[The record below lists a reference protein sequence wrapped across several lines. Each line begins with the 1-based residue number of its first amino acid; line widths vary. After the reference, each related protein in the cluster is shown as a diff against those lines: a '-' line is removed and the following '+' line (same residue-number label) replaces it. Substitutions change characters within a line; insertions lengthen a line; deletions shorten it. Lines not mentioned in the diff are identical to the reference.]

1 MTLLLIIGVLLIGAS
16 VALMA
21 RAMMLPRIR
30 AAERIGEIS
39 AYYGFP
45 AAVAEESTDRRRPL
59 TDALDR
65 LATRLGG
72 AMSPSMRSEEDQLR
86 RMLLS
91 AGMYG
96 TSPGIFLGY
105 RALSAVGL
113 LLAWLWMAPAAGL
126 PSILFLLGIP
136 MMALMGWTL
145 PLVILRSRADRR
157 LDEIDY
163 RLPELID
170 SLVVTVEA
178 GMGFTGALRMAA
190 REISGPLGDEINLA
204 LHEQSL
210 GLTSEASLENMLG
223 RVDTPAMRSFVRSI
237 LQGENLG
244 VSIGDIMRSLA
255 VEMRSRRRASA
266 EERAHKA
273 PIKILFPLVFLIF
286 PAMFLILL
294 YPSIR
299 GFSEGFGG

>member
-21 RAMMLPRIR
+21 RAVMLPRIR
-30 AAERIGEIS
+30 AAERVGEIS

-59 TDALDR
+59 SDALDR

-72 AMSPSMRSEEDQLR
+72 ALTPSMRDEEDQLR
-86 RMLLS
+86 KMLLS

-96 TSPGIFLGY
+96 TSPGVFLGY
-105 RALSAVGL
+105 RALSAVGM
-113 LLAWLWMAPAAGL
+113 LLAWFWLAPSADL
-126 PSILFLLGIP
+126 PAILFILGIP
-136 MMALMGWTL
+136 LMTLTGWTV
-145 PLVILRSRADRR
+145 PMVILRSRAERR
-157 LDEIDY
+157 LEEIDY

-170 SLVVTVEA
+170 SLIVTVEA

-210 GLTSEASLENMLG
+210 GLTSESSLENML
-223 RVDTPAMRSFVRSI
+223 RRADTPAMRSFVRSV

-244 VSIGDIMRSLA
+244 VSIGEIMRSLA
-255 VEMRSRRRASA
+255 VEMRSRRRAAA
-266 EERAHKA
+266 EERAQKA

-294 YPSIR
+294 YPALKS
-299 GFSEGFGG
+299 FSEGFG